1 MTHKCI
7 GIKPEVDDLNKAIN
21 KEEGTSENNK
31 WWLEYYHSRLQ
42 ERHDIEINNR
52 EHEIYNLKKRITEL
66 EKYEPKDII
75 PEKVNIKLTF
85 NKTMKN
91 GKCQLVTLSSDS
103 KKYTPQY
110 DEVGRKW
117 FIPKLNDDS
126 YIKINFTGKDG
137 KKLNYRGEDDVTYIY
152 GISESSA
159 IIGNSTFGKG
169 TLKDGFILNKRALNV
184 LLINPMVF
192 FYILKG
198 TENIEIIESSK
209 DINATLEVI

>member
-1 MTHKCI
+1 MKHECI
-7 GIKPEVDDLNKAIN
+7 GIKHEVVDLDKAID
-21 KEEGTSENNK
+21 KIEKLVDT
-31 WWLEYYHSRLQ
+31 WHLRYYHSRLQ

-52 EHEIYNLKKRITEL
+52 ECEIHNLKKRITEL
-66 EKYEPKDII
+66 EKYEPKNIT

-91 GKCQLVTLSSDS
+91 WKCQMVTLSSDS

-126 YIKINFTGKDG
+126 YIKIRFIGKELHG
-137 KKLNYRGEDDVTYIY
+137 NLIR

-159 IIGNSTFGKG
+159 IIGNTTFSKG
-169 TLKDGFILNKRALNV
+169 DNDNGFILNKRALNL
-184 LLINPMVF
+184 LLINPRVW
-192 FYILKG
+192 FYVLNR
-198 TENIEIIESSK
+198 TEDIEIIESSE
-209 DINATLEVI
+209 DINATLEII